1 MIELKQ
7 AGFSYPGE
15 ETRVLDNI
23 DLTIGDGEFVVV
35 LGGSGCGK
43 STLLSLIAGLRTAT
57 TGEVVVDGKSCFE
70 PGGSTGI
77 LFQHNSLFPW
87 MTVKKN
93 VSFGIR
99 QAFPGM
105 KKAEREQRA
114 AGYLESVGLED
125 CGGKYPGQL
134 SGGMQQRAAI
144 ARMMAMDQDLLL
156 LDEPFASLD
165 PKNRMELQQLL
176 EIMWKKGEKK
186 KTIVFVTHDV
196 DEAIF
201 LGDRVIF
208 LDGRKVRAD
217 FDIPFKR
224 PRGIDTILKEEEYCV
239 IRKRLID
246 LYYDGTGHEDYGEKD
261 NCRCGCGGTE
271 GER

>member
-7 AGFSYPGE
+7 AGFHYPGE
-15 ETRVLDNI
+15 KKWVLDGI
-23 DLTIGDGEFVVV
+23 SLTIEDGEFVVV

-43 STLLSLIAGLRTAT
+43 STLLSLIAGLRTVT
-57 TGEVVVDGKSCFE
+57 SGEITIDGNACLG
-70 PGGSTGI
+70 PGENMGI

-93 VSFGIR
+93 ISFGIR
-99 QAFPGM
+99 QSHPGM
-105 KKAEREQRA
+105 KKADRELRA
-114 AGYLESVGLED
+114 VRYLSYVGLED
-125 CGGKYPGQL
+125 SKEKYPGQL
-134 SGGMQQRAAI
+134 SGGMRQRAAI
-144 ARMMAMDQDLLL
+144 ARMMAMDKELLL

-176 EIMWKKGEKK
+176 ETMWKKGEKK

-208 LDGRKVRAD
+208 LDRQKIRSD
-217 FDIPFKR
+217 IKIPFKR

-239 IRKRLID
+239 IRKQLID
-246 LYYDGTGHEDYGEKD
+246 LYYEGNGTERENGPVQELG
-261 NCRCGCGGTE
+261 RCGCC
-271 GER
+271 

>member
-7 AGFSYPGE
+7 AGFCYPGE
-15 ETRVLDNI
+15 EQCVLDNI

-43 STLLSLIAGLRTAT
+43 STLLGLIAGLRTVT
-57 TGEVVVDGKSCFE
+57 SGEVAVDGNVCAG
-70 PGGSTGI
+70 PGEHTGI

-99 QAFPGM
+99 QSFHNMG
-105 KKAEREQRA
+105 KKEREERA
-114 AGYLESVGLED
+114 LQYLDYVGLKD
-125 CGGKYPGQL
+125 SAGKYPGQL
-134 SGGMQQRAAI
+134 SGGMRQRAAI
-144 ARMMAMDQDLLL
+144 ARMMAMDKELLL

-176 EIMWKKGEKK
+176 ETMWKKGDKK

-208 LDGRKVRAD
+208 LDKQKIRAD

-246 LYYDGTGHEDYGEKD
+246 LYYDGKEPESAGEPEF
-261 NCRCGCGGTE
+261 CGCGCG
-271 GER
+271 